1 MGCFITCTPQTLIGD
16 HLKPDLSEANEDFV
30 IIGGFCQ
37 KPVYDGELGESENR
51 DEFGQDGKSSVAS
64 RTGSPRDLRERVTDI
79 TIVGFLFVGWTCF
92 HSLTADTASRCMA
105 VIAPIN

>member
-1 MGCFITCTPQTLIGD
+1 MITLSLI
-16 HLKPDLSEANEDFV
+16 LVRQNEDFV

-37 KPVYDGELGESENR
+37 KPVYDRELGESESGN
-51 DEFGQDGKSSVAS
+51 EFGQVGKCSVAS
-64 RTGSPRDLRERVTDI
+64 RTGNPRDLRERVTNI
-79 TIVGFLFVGWTCF
+79 TTVGFLFMGWTCI

>member
-1 MGCFITCTPQTLIGD
+1 MITLSLI
-16 HLKPDLSEANEDFV
+16 LVRQNEDFV
-30 IIGGFCQ
+30 NNGGFCQ

-79 TIVGFLFVGWTCF
+79 TIAGFLFVSWTCF
-92 HSLTADTASRCMA
+92 HSLTADTASIGMA
-105 VIAPIN
+105 VIAPIS